1 MNISVS
7 SVSKIKTLD
16 YIFRLFGLQVCTECG
31 LVLEEGSYFAA
42 DGAEGTSD
50 VKVNRHLYE
59 SSLPTS
65 YLRRN
70 KTETE
75 PKTKVVSLCSE

>member
-1 MNISVS
+1 M
-7 SVSKIKTLD
+7 
-16 YIFRLFGLQVCTECG
+16 
-31 LVLEEGSYFAA
+31 EEGSFFAA

-75 PKTKVVSLCSE
+75 PKTKVVSHSSE

>member
-1 MNISVS
+1 M
-7 SVSKIKTLD
+7 D
-16 YIFRLFGLQVCTECG
+16 CG

-75 PKTKVVSLCSE
+75 SKTKVVPFLSE